1 MASKWGLKE
10 KLAELQR
17 MKSTLPTKLANEAK
31 NHFLQS
37 FRDGGFTDR
46 NLSKWKPR
54 KVNAKN
60 NIGRGILIKTGNLR
74 RSVKVRSVSWNRVVI
89 GSYGLKY
96 ASVHNYGERAGRG
109 KGFKMPKRQFIG
121 NSVQLENRMKKM
133 VNSDFGKILK

>member
-46 NLSKWKPR
+46 SLSKWKPR
-54 KVNAKN
+54 KVNTKN
-60 NIGRGILIKTGNLR
+60 NIGRGILVKTGNLR
-74 RSVKVRSVSWNRVVI
+74 RSIKVRYVSFDKVII
-89 GSYGLKY
+89 GSYGLDY
-96 ASVHNYGERAGRG
+96 AATHNYGLNVR
-109 KGFKMPKRQFIG
+109 GFKMPKRQFIG
-121 NSVQLENRMKKM
+121 NSAQLENRMKKM

>member
-74 RSVKVRSVSWNRVVI
+74 RSVKVRSVSWNKVII
-89 GSYGLKY
+89 GSYGLDY
-96 ASVHNYGERAGRG
+96 AATHNYGLNVR
-109 KGFKMPKRQFIG
+109 GFKMPKRQFIG

-133 VNSDFGKILK
+133 VNSDFCKILK

>member
-46 NLSKWKPR
+46 SLSKWKPR
-54 KVNAKN
+54 KVNTKN
-60 NIGRGILIKTGNLR
+60 NIGRGILVKTGNLR
-74 RSVKVRSVSWNRVVI
+74 RSIKVRYVSFDKVII
-89 GSYGLKY
+89 GSYGLDY
-96 ASVHNYGERAGRG
+96 AATHNYGLNVR
-109 KGFKMPKRQFIG
+109 GFKMPKRQFIG

>member
-10 KLAELQR
+10 KLASLQK

-31 NHFLQS
+31 NHFLKS

-54 KVNAKN
+54 KANAKN
-60 NIGRGILIKTGNLR
+60 NIGRGILVKTGNLR
-74 RSVKVRSVSWNRVVI
+74 RSIKVRYVSFDKVII
-89 GSYGLKY
+89 GSYGLDY
-96 ASVHNYGERAGRG
+96 AATHNYGLNVR
-109 KGFKMPKRQFIG
+109 GFKMPKRQFIG

-133 VNSDFGKILK
+133 VNSDFCKILK

>member
-54 KVNAKN
+54 KVNTKN
-60 NIGRGILIKTGNLR
+60 NIGRGILVKTGNLR
-74 RSVKVRSVSWNRVVI
+74 RSIKVRYVSFDRVVI
-89 GSYGLKY
+89 GSYGLVY
-96 ASVHNYGERAGRG
+96 AAVHNYGQRAGRG

>member
-10 KLAELQR
+10 KLTELQR

-46 NLSKWKPR
+46 SLSKWKPR
-54 KVNAKN
+54 KVNTKN
-60 NIGRGILIKTGNLR
+60 NIGRGILVKTGNLR
-74 RSVKVRSVSWNRVVI
+74 RSIKVRYVSFDKVII
-89 GSYGLKY
+89 GSYGLDY
-96 ASVHNYGERAGRG
+96 AATHNYGLNVR
-109 KGFKMPKRQFIG
+109 GFKMPKRQFIG

>member
-10 KLAELQR
+10 KLASLQK

-46 NLSKWKPR
+46 SLSKWKPR
-54 KVNAKN
+54 KVNTKN
-60 NIGRGILIKTGNLR
+60 NIGRGILVKTGNLR
-74 RSVKVRSVSWNRVVI
+74 RSIKVRYVSFDKVII
-89 GSYGLKY
+89 GSYGLDY
-96 ASVHNYGERAGRG
+96 AATHNYGLNVR
-109 KGFKMPKRQFIG
+109 GFKMPKRQFIG
-121 NSVQLENRMKKM
+121 NSAQLENRMKKM

>member
-31 NHFLQS
+31 NHFLKS

-54 KVNAKN
+54 KANAKN
-60 NIGRGILIKTGNLR
+60 NIGRGILVKTGNLR
-74 RSVKVRSVSWNRVVI
+74 RSIKVRYVSFDKVII
-89 GSYGLKY
+89 GSYGLDY
-96 ASVHNYGERAGRG
+96 AATHNYGLNVR
-109 KGFKMPKRQFIG
+109 GFKMPKRQFIG

>member
-54 KVNAKN
+54 KVNTKN
-60 NIGRGILIKTGNLR
+60 NIGRGILVKTGNLR
-74 RSVKVRSVSWNRVVI
+74 RSIKVRYVSFDKVII
-89 GSYGLKY
+89 GSYGLDY
-96 ASVHNYGERAGRG
+96 AATHNYGLNVR
-109 KGFKMPKRQFIG
+109 GFKMPKRQFIG

>member
-46 NLSKWKPR
+46 SLNKWKPR
-54 KVNAKN
+54 KVTAKN
-60 NIGRGILIKTGNLR
+60 NVGRGILIKKGDLR
-74 RSVKVRSVSWNRVVI
+74 RSIIVKYVSWNKIRI
-89 GSYGLKY
+89 GSYGIDY
-96 ASVHNYGERAGRG
+96 AATHNYGLRAGRG
-109 KGFKMPKRQFIG
+109 KGFRMPKRQFIG
-121 NSVQLENRMKKM
+121 NSKQLEDRMKKM
-133 VNSDFGKILK
+133 VNLAFGNILK

>member
-1 MASKWGLKE
+1 M
-10 KLAELQR
+10 
-17 MKSTLPTKLANEAK
+17 LPTKLANEAK

-54 KVNAKN
+54 KVNTKN
-60 NIGRGILIKTGNLR
+60 NIGRGILVKTGNLR
-74 RSVKVRSVSWNRVVI
+74 RSIKVRYVSFDKVII
-89 GSYGLKY
+89 GSYGLDY
-96 ASVHNYGERAGRG
+96 AATHNYGLNVR
-109 KGFKMPKRQFIG
+109 GFKMPKRQFIG